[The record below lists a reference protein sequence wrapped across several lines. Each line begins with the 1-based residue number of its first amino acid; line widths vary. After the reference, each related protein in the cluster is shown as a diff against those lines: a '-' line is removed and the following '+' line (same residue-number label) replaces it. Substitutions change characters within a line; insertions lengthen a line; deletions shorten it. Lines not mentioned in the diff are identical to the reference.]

1 MSPQPLHPSN
11 PLRCPSAGPAM
22 LELDASKELAQL
34 GPLSTPPQT
43 SQEWDKLT
51 VSAAYSQQDNPGSQQ
66 IGVAIQPRPQSWEFC
81 QLDSKGQNLGMTLA
95 SKDPSFS
102 PGLTHLS
109 YQSPVLL
116 PAQATAQARPHCP

>member
-66 IGVAIQPRPQSWEFC
+66 IGVAIQPRPPVMGILST
-81 QLDSKGQNLGMTLA
+81 GQQRPEPWHDLG
-95 SKDPSFS
+95 
-102 PGLTHLS
+102 
-109 YQSPVLL
+109 
-116 PAQATAQARPHCP
+116 